1 MTTNDITNK
10 ARRIVE
16 DTVEPYRWPDEEMHE
31 HLQSA
36 LRRLAVL
43 APQTR
48 YIPGSP
54 SIVDYVELPDSLDD
68 DLPVHEKYGEP
79 LALYIAYLCYLNDAT
94 DTVNANRAAACLTRA
109 EGMMV

>member
-1 MTTNDITNK
+1 MTTNDIIAK
-10 ARRIVE
+10 ARQIIE
-16 DTVEPYRWPDEEMHE
+16 DTVEPYRWSEGEMIE
-31 HLQSA
+31 NLQSA

-48 YIPGSP
+48 YVNGIVKDQIP
-54 SIVDYVELPDSLDD
+54 VPDEPDENMVL
-68 DLPVHEKYGEP
+68 HEKYGEP

>member
-48 YIPGSP
+48 YVNGIVMDQIP
-54 SIVDYVELPDSLDD
+54 VPDEPDESMSL
-68 DLPVHEKYGEP
+68 HEKYGEP

-109 EGMMV
+109 EGLMV